1 LGNGQVFIKLP
12 DGVSR
17 KKKKIWAES
26 EKLLRYWSDSV
37 NLRHPNS

>member
-12 DGVSR
+12 DGVDHN
-17 KKKKIWAES
+17 KKKIRTAL